1 MSADFEV
8 TQAPDEL
15 ARRKIG
21 AVTLA
26 SLFTTAVALAVAWV
40 LLGHWG
46 EPPRSTEPPP
56 APRTIGILE
65 QSLILHTDRGVEL
78 RKEQAA
84 SLEQWAWADRDAGVA
99 RIPITTAIEI
109 FAASPLPPD
118 QAISPKKEAPR

>member
-8 TQAPDEL
+8 EQAPDEL

-26 SLFTTAVALAVAWV
+26 SLFTTAVALAVAWG
-40 LLGHWG
+40 LLVHWG
-46 EPPRSTEPPP
+46 EPPRRTEPPP

-65 QSLILHTDRGVEL
+65 QSLILHTERGVEL
-78 RKEQAA
+78 RRQQAA
-84 SLEQWAWADRDAGVA
+84 ALEQWGWQDQDAGVA

-109 FAASPLPPD
+109 LAASPLTLD
-118 QAISPKKEAPR
+118 EALSPKREAPR